1 MTKQGRGRGAPSNEM
16 ETTMNKNNDLI
27 KAIAISLMALN
38 IILVLLGYIYVKQTN
53 TLIEQNNKLINV
65 EYSRCV
71 NAMNKVGDKC
81 SK

>member
-1 MTKQGRGRGAPSNEM
+1 
-16 ETTMNKNNDLI
+16 MNKNNDLI

-38 IILVLLGYIYVKQTN
+38 IILVLFGYIYVKQTN

-65 EYSRCV
+65 EYSRCS

>member
-1 MTKQGRGRGAPSNEM
+1 
-16 ETTMNKNNDLI
+16 MNKNNDLI

-53 TLIEQNNKLINV
+53 TMIEQNNKLINV
-65 EYSRCV
+65 EYSRCS

>member
-1 MTKQGRGRGAPSNEM
+1 
-16 ETTMNKNNDLI
+16 MNKNNDLL

-53 TLIEQNNKLINV
+53 TMIEQNNKLINV

>member
-1 MTKQGRGRGAPSNEM
+1 
-16 ETTMNKNNDLI
+16 MNKNNDLT

-38 IILVLLGYIYVKQTN
+38 IILVLFGYIYVKQTN

>member
-1 MTKQGRGRGAPSNEM
+1 
-16 ETTMNKNNDLI
+16 MNKNNDLI

-38 IILVLLGYIYVKQTN
+38 ILIALFGYIYVKQTN
-53 TLIEQNNKLINV
+53 TMIEQNNKLINV

>member
-1 MTKQGRGRGAPSNEM
+1 
-16 ETTMNKNNDLI
+16 MNKNNDLI

-38 IILVLLGYIYVKQTN
+38 IILVLFGYIYVKQTN
-53 TLIEQNNKLINV
+53 ALIEQNNKLINV

>member
-1 MTKQGRGRGAPSNEM
+1 MD
-16 ETTMNKNNDLI
+16 KNNDLI

-53 TLIEQNNKLINV
+53 TLIEQNSRLINV
-65 EYSRCV
+65 EYSRCS

>member
-1 MTKQGRGRGAPSNEM
+1 
-16 ETTMNKNNDLI
+16 MNKNNDLT

-53 TLIEQNNKLINV
+53 AMIEQNNKLINV
-65 EYSRCV
+65 EYSRCS

>member
-1 MTKQGRGRGAPSNEM
+1 MD
-16 ETTMNKNNDLI
+16 KNNDLI

-38 IILVLLGYIYVKQTN
+38 ILLVLLGYIYVKQTN

>member
-1 MTKQGRGRGAPSNEM
+1 
-16 ETTMNKNNDLI
+16 MNKNNDLI

-38 IILVLLGYIYVKQTN
+38 IILVLFGYIYVKQTN

>member
-1 MTKQGRGRGAPSNEM
+1 
-16 ETTMNKNNDLI
+16 MNKNNDLI

-38 IILVLLGYIYVKQTN
+38 ILLVLLGYIYVKQTN

>member
-1 MTKQGRGRGAPSNEM
+1 
-16 ETTMNKNNDLI
+16 MNKNNDLT

-53 TLIEQNNKLINV
+53 TMIEQNNKLINV
-65 EYSRCV
+65 EYSRCS
-71 NAMNKVGDKC
+71 NTMSKVGDKC

>member
-1 MTKQGRGRGAPSNEM
+1 
-16 ETTMNKNNDLI
+16 MNKNNDLI

-65 EYSRCV
+65 EYSRCS

>member
-1 MTKQGRGRGAPSNEM
+1 
-16 ETTMNKNNDLI
+16 MNKNNDLI

-38 IILVLLGYIYVKQTN
+38 IILVLFGYIYVKQTN
-53 TLIEQNNKLINV
+53 TMIEQNNKLINV

>member
-1 MTKQGRGRGAPSNEM
+1 
-16 ETTMNKNNDLI
+16 MNKNNDVL

-38 IILVLLGYIYVKQTN
+38 ILLVLLGYIYVKQTN
-53 TLIEQNNKLINV
+53 TMIEQNNKLINV
-65 EYSRCV
+65 EYSRCS

>member
-1 MTKQGRGRGAPSNEM
+1 
-16 ETTMNKNNDLI
+16 MNKNNDLL

-53 TLIEQNNKLINV
+53 TMIEQNNKLINV
-65 EYSRCV
+65 EYSRCS
-71 NAMNKVGDKC
+71 NAMSKVGDKC

>member
-1 MTKQGRGRGAPSNEM
+1 
-16 ETTMNKNNDLI
+16 MNKNNDLT

-53 TLIEQNNKLINV
+53 TMIEQNNKLINV
-65 EYSRCV
+65 EYSRCS
-71 NAMNKVGDKC
+71 NDMSKVGDKC